1 MPTRTALF
9 MQKQPGG
16 VFDIQDLEKH
26 PNDVWFVNSTG
37 GVDGAG
43 YGRNPDSPFATLDY
57 AIGNCTASKGDVI
70 YVMPGHAE
78 TIAATDGFDVDL
90 AGVKIIGLGW
100 GSNRP
105 TFTFS
110 ATASQVNIGAASVW
124 LENLRFIAG
133 VSAVVSGVQVEGKTD
148 FVCKNCEWDYGGT
161 TGWDFVISLELEAG
175 SHRAIIEDNIFRT
188 EPATAGP
195 NDFISL
201 VGVSNSVTIR
211 NNQFYGDCAVA
222 LVLTNDASLHLTFM
236 DNIVF
241 NENDG
246 EPYLETK
253 AGTTGINANTRGYAR
268 VSTISDNVVGA
279 AMAHC
284 ENFTVNTLGTHAI
297 IKGAAGTII
306 ADADS

>member
-1 MPTRTALF
+1 MARTGLF
-9 MQKQPGG
+9 VRKQAGG
-16 VFDIQDLEKH
+16 VFDVTALEKH
-26 PNDVWFVNSTG
+26 PGNVWFVNSTG

-43 YGRNPDSPFATLDY
+43 YGQNPDAPTATLDY
-57 AIGNCTASKGDVI
+57 AIGLSGTGDVI

-78 TIAATDGFDVDL
+78 TIAGTNGFDADV
-90 AGVKIIGLGW
+90 AGIKIVGLGW
-100 GSNRP
+100 GASRP

-133 VSAVVSGVQVEGKTD
+133 VSAVVSGVQVEGVTD
-148 FVCKNCEWDYGGT
+148 FVCKNCEFDYGGT

-222 LVLTNDASLHLTFM
+222 SVLTNDASLHLTFL

-241 NENDG
+241 NENDS
-246 EPYLETK
+246 EPYLETN
-253 AGTTGINANTRGYAR
+253 AGTTGVNANTRGYAR

-284 ENFTVNTLGTHAI
+284 ENFTVNTLGTLAI
-297 IKGAAGTII
+297 IKGAAGTVI